1 MNKLKIANVVG
12 ARPNLMKIAP
22 LMWEMQ
28 KSSSI
33 DPVLIHTGQHYDK
46 ALSDIFFTQLSIPP
60 PDHYLGVGSG
70 SHSHQTAQIMLR
82 LEALLTELKPDL
94 VLVVG
99 DVNSTVASALV
110 ATKLHIFL
118 AHVEAGLRSFDRTM
132 PEEINRVV
140 TDSVSHML
148 FVTEP
153 SGIENLRQEGIRHF
167 INDGKPIHKVS
178 GSSLDDCRKE
188 LKESYSSRFGAYVGN
203 VMIDTL
209 LSIIEK
215 AGKEAKINLPVM
227 DYALLTLHRP
237 SNVDDPKAFERII
250 SAVSQLALKLPVI
263 FPCHPRTQKRIREF
277 GMDHYFNPIQPDEW
291 IQSDHFKIMLLN
303 PLGYLEFLKLMA
315 HAKMVLTDSGGIQE
329 ETTILGV
336 PCLTVREN
344 TERPVTVTEGTNML
358 VGTDPDKILGS
369 AEDILSGKVKKGRH
383 PELWDGMAAERIVR
397 ILEHT
402 L

>member
-1 MNKLKIANVVG
+1 MKMIKIANVVG

-46 ALSDIFFTQLSIPP
+46 ALSDIFFTQLNIPS

-82 LEALLTELKPDL
+82 LEALLMDLKPDL

-148 FVTEP
+148 FVTES
-153 SGIENLRQEGIRHF
+153 SGIENLRQEGVQSF

-178 GSSLDDCRKE
+178 GSLIGDCRKE
-188 LKESYSSRFGAYVGN
+188 LKESYSSRFGAFVGN

-215 AGKEAKINLPVM
+215 AEKEAKINLPVM

-237 SNVDDPKAFERII
+237 SNVDDPKAFERIT
-250 SAVSQLALKLPVI
+250 SALSQLALKLPVI
-263 FPCHPRTQKRIREF
+263 FPC
-277 GMDHYFNPIQPDEW
+277 
-291 IQSDHFKIMLLN
+291 QSD
-303 PLGYLEFLKLMA
+303 
-315 HAKMVLTDSGGIQE
+315 
-329 ETTILGV
+329 TTG
-336 PCLTVREN
+336 
-344 TERPVTVTEGTNML
+344 
-358 VGTDPDKILGS
+358 
-369 AEDILSGKVKKGRH
+369 
-383 PELWDGMAAERIVR
+383 
-397 ILEHT
+397 
-402 L
+402 